1 MDCAGAGAVSCCHCA
16 YRTTDGA
23 RTYLPL
29 SPTYQ
34 TRLIISPTNALMSA
48 LPGPPLTA
56 EQVAEIRQA
65 IAEFEEEGPSDWIDH
80 EEAMHIFDEDEPVH
94 DDR

>member
-1 MDCAGAGAVSCCHCA
+1 
-16 YRTTDGA
+16 
-23 RTYLPL
+23 
-29 SPTYQ
+29 
-34 TRLIISPTNALMSA
+34 MSA